1 MKFNMPMTVFGGLA
15 LIATCALFAAALL
28 LAAPAE
34 AEAVSVNVPELSPE
48 MQAGGLAFIKNC
60 SQCHGMFGGGT
71 DNGPPLI
78 HKIYEPN
85 HHGDFAFLRAV
96 RQGVRAHHFRFGD
109 MPPQP
114 QVTDA
119 EVSAIVKF
127 VREVQR
133 ANGIE

>member
-1 MKFNMPMTVFGGLA
+1 MRNFRAGA
-15 LIATCALFAAALL
+15 FAVAAIALL
-28 LAAPAE
+28 LAAPAA
-34 AEAVSVNVPELSPE
+34 AETVSVNLPELSPE
-48 MQAGGLAFIKNC
+48 AQVGGQAFVKNC
-60 SQCHGMFGGGT
+60 SQCHGMIAGGT

-78 HKIYEPN
+78 HRIYEPN